1 MANNPQFWTNF
12 GALVDRADRA
22 GVSMNC
28 KPFLMTAITDNYTP
42 ETSWP
47 AIKEGEKSGKLSK
60 LDAWGVN
67 FYRGPKIG
75 GEGNSPFTQYKA
87 LMTTLKRSKPFILAE
102 WGTPHS
108 TCPQG
113 TYGHAGGSVLPIN
126 LDTISESE
134 MGKGK
139 PYFDATTTAKFL
151 TSEWDTIKAN
161 IAAKGNQVCAGGFIF
176 DWCDEYRK
184 GTIPTIMLAV
194 PTKISWETRLRAVMG
209 TRLGTASPALSLNPI
224 MAQGS
229 QISSERPLRPMMP

>member
-1 MANNPQFWTNF
+1 MVMFSYVQGGVIAAGGPAYQRYLNDYEVMVKSTIRHPAVLGYCIGNEIFDDVANNPQFWTNF

-22 GVSMNC
+22 GISMNC

-67 FYRGPKIG
+67 VYRGPKIG

-108 TCPQG
+108 TRPQG
-113 TYGHAGGSVLPIN
+113 TYGHAGGGVLPIN

-134 MGKGK
+134 M
-139 PYFDATTTAKFL
+139 AKENHTL
-151 TSEWDTIKAN
+151 T
-161 IAAKGNQVCAGGFIF
+161 
-176 DWCDEYRK
+176 
-184 GTIPTIMLAV
+184 P
-194 PTKISWETRLRAVMG
+194 
-209 TRLGTASPALSLNPI
+209 
-224 MAQGS
+224 
-229 QISSERPLRPMMP
+229 RPQQNS